1 MNSIGI
7 IAQAYV
13 FPEDT
18 KSVEDVFRDEDV
30 PFGTL
35 AKNIDFRRD
44 IGIDKVYVT
53 KEMPSTLAIKASRKA
68 LKKANLKPQEIDLV
82 VDFTSLPEDYI
93 GPTWSIAGLIQK
105 ELNLENALATSVNTG
120 GCGSYHAALKYA
132 MALMNSRDDINTVLL
147 AAGDRTPDFNKTYY
161 PITVASDVG
170 GAFIL
175 RKGFNRSKFLGVEV
189 ISIGQLHDVWYVPGL
204 QNRESDE
211 PSERLLYMHTD
222 IEKFNKYVIPKNFL
236 MFKQIAKR
244 ILERFQITL
253 DDIDYF
259 IYPTFSAWDHDY
271 FLKCFGISPEKVYTD
286 GLKRHGHVQE
296 NDMIINYLDAIEQ
309 GYINKGDLVLQITNG
324 AGFDW
329 AAALIKH

>member
-120 GCGSYHAALKYA
+120 A
-132 MALMNSRDDINTVLL
+132 
-147 AAGDRTPDFNKTYY
+147 
-161 PITVASDVG
+161 VASDVG